1 MERARHLDDTRK
13 TLLKPGFRDPS
24 FVTSMPVPH
33 REITAKG
40 MAPIANPARSLTTAI
55 QGFIGKSAKVGA
67 RTLHAKIHST
77 AAAHDD
83 DRPYRGEMIRYYAS
97 IGLQLVGLFITL
109 ESLLL
114 YFGDMGPMLRT
125 ATVGIGV
132 FYAGRW
138 ISPRDD

>member
-1 MERARHLDDTRK
+1 
-13 TLLKPGFRDPS
+13 
-24 FVTSMPVPH
+24 
-33 REITAKG
+33 
-40 MAPIANPARSLTTAI
+40 
-55 QGFIGKSAKVGA
+55 
-67 RTLHAKIHST
+67 
-77 AAAHDD
+77 
-83 DRPYRGEMIRYYAS
+83 MIRYYAS
-97 IGLQLVGLFITL
+97 TGLQLVGLFITL